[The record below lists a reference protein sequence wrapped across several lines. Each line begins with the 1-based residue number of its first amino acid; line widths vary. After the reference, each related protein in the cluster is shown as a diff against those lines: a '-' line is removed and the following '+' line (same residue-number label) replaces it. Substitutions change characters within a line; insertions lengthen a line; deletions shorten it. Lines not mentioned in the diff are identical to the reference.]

1 MRTVAFLNRKGG
13 VGKTSCVHHL
23 AGTLSLTGKQVLLV
37 DTDPQASLTQG
48 LLGPEVAW
56 SLPEGETLAALYHEA
71 GGAPLPSLIRST
83 PVPGVW
89 LVPGS
94 ERMDHYNVPDPWL
107 TGEDQFV
114 LRDALGEVK
123 GDFDLALLDGP
134 PHVQLCAWSALA
146 AADGIVV
153 PLQPEDYGAQGV
165 AAIQDSIDRVRA
177 VANPSLALLGFLVTM
192 YNKAL
197 SVHVTYETNLR
208 AVYGSDVFD
217 AVVPLAKDFKEA
229 VTVRKPVAQFKPRS
243 AASKAVSALAEE
255 LLRRLDERVPSA
267 GAGRRVA

>member
-23 AGTLSLTGKQVLLV
+23 AGTLSLAGRRVLLV

-114 LRDALGEVK
+114 LRDALGEVR

-134 PHVQLCAWSALA
+134 PTRPVLC
-146 AADGIVV
+146 V
-153 PLQPEDYGAQGV
+153 E
-165 AAIQDSIDRVRA
+165 RA
-177 VANPSLALLGFLVTM
+177 GSRGSGSWYRSSPRTTG
-192 YNKAL
+192 
-197 SVHVTYETNLR
+197 LR
-208 AVYGSDVFD
+208 AWRRSRIPLTASGRSPTPPSPYSGSWSRCTTR
-217 AVVPLAKDFKEA
+217 PS
-229 VTVRKPVAQFKPRS
+229 RS
-243 AASKAVSALAEE
+243 TSPTK
-255 LLRRLDERVPSA
+255 RT
-267 GAGRRVA
+267 